1 MKRLIHSVTSLYFIL
16 ILVLCVA
23 RLQAAIEIKIGS
35 VAPERSPWHNA
46 LLKLARDWEKITGGQ
61 VRVRIYPGGI
71 VGSELDMIRKVRLG
85 VLQGAVLTNMGMMQ
99 IEKSVLVLNLPFLFG
114 SDEEFNYVFQ
124 GLRPTFE
131 TRVEEKGFKV
141 IHWTQSGWVYL
152 FSKGPVL
159 NPDHLKKYKISIT
172 KDDPDLEQV
181 WEKMGYQV
189 VPQDNKDVL
198 IGLESGMISAVYLPA
213 VMAASGQ
220 YFALAPHML
229 APRLSPLVGSLILSR
244 KTWEQIPE
252 NFKPALLEAADRQAR
267 ALAGEIANLEEEA
280 FRAMKEHGLVMN
292 SPSDVEMAQWREAS
306 SRAIQSLVG
315 RIIPADIYEK
325 TMGFI
330 REYRAKGNR

>member
-1 MKRLIHSVTSLYFIL
+1 MKKPVSLVIISCFML
-16 ILVLCVA
+16 AMVFGLP
-23 RLQAAIEIKIGS
+23 RLQAAVEIKIGS

-46 LLKLARDWEKITGGQ
+46 LLKLARDWESATGGQ
-61 VRVRIYPGGI
+61 VRVRVYPGGI

-99 IEKSVLVLNLPFLFG
+99 VEKSALVLNLPFLFS

-124 GLRPTFE
+124 RLRPILEARIEQT
-131 TRVEEKGFKV
+131 GFKV
-141 IHWTQSGWVYL
+141 IHWTQSGWVYF

-159 NPDHLKKYKISIT
+159 NPDDLKKYKISIT

-181 WEKMGYQV
+181 WKKMGYQV
-189 VPQDNKDVL
+189 VPQDTKDVL
-198 IGLESGMISAVYLPA
+198 IGLESGMVSATYLPA

-220 YFALAPHML
+220 YFALAPHLL
-229 APRLSPLVGSLILSR
+229 APKLSPLVGSLILSR

-252 NFKPALLEAADRQAR
+252 NFKPALLEAAERQAR
-267 ALAGEIANLEEEA
+267 ALAGEITSLEEEA
-280 FRAMKEHGLVMN
+280 FRAMKEHGLVIN
-292 SPSDVEMAQWREAS
+292 SPSDVEMTQWREAS

-325 TMGFI
+325 TMDFI

>member
-1 MKRLIHSVTSLYFIL
+1 MKRLISPAIIACFMLTMVFGLT
-16 ILVLCVA
+16 

-46 LLKLARDWEKITGGQ
+46 LLKLTRDWETMTGGQ
-61 VRVRIYPGGI
+61 VKVRVYPGGI
-71 VGSELDMIRKVRLG
+71 AGSEPDMIRKVRLG

-99 IEKSVLVLNLPFLFG
+99 VERSVLVLNLPFLFS

-124 GLRPTFE
+124 RLRPIFE
-131 TRVEEKGFKV
+131 ARVEDNGFKV
-141 IHWTQSGWVYL
+141 IHWTQSGWVYF

-159 NPDHLKKYKISIT
+159 NPDDLKKYKISIT

-181 WEKMGYQV
+181 WKKMGYQV

-198 IGLESGMISAVYLPA
+198 IGLESGMVSATYLPA

-229 APRLSPLVGSLILSR
+229 APKLSPLVGSLILSR

-252 NFKPALLEAADRQAR
+252 NFRPALLEAADRQAR
-267 ALAGEIANLEEEA
+267 ALAGEITKLEEEA
-280 FRAMKEHGLVMN
+280 FRAMKEHGLAIN
-292 SPSDVEMAQWREAS
+292 SPSDAEMTQWREAS
-306 SRAIQSLVG
+306 SRAIQSLIG
-315 RIIPADIYEK
+315 RIIPADVYEK
-325 TMGFI
+325 TMDFI